1 MQIIVGLGN
10 IGDAYKHTYHN
21 LGFLAV
27 ELLAKR
33 LEVEFTKKQCDAILA
48 LADYKGQRVLLAKPT
63 TYMNRSGQAVDK
75 LLKYY
80 KCEQENLIVLYD
92 DIDIKKGEIR
102 YRERGSG
109 GTHNGMR
116 DIVYYLGED
125 FKRIKIGAG
134 RPQEGW
140 DLANYVL
147 SVIPQPD
154 RDFFMQSLEAVCDKV
169 IELIDSK

>member
-1 MQIIVGLGN
+1 MKIIVGLGN
-10 IGDAYKHTYHN
+10 IGDRYKHTYHN

-33 LEVEFTKKQCDAILA
+33 LGAEFNKKHCDATIA
-48 LADYKGQRVLLAKPT
+48 LLEHNGERVLLAKPT
-63 TYMNRSGQAVDK
+63 TLMNRSGQAVDK

-80 KCEQENLIVLYD
+80 KCSDKDLIVLFD

-102 YRERGSG
+102 YREKGSS

-116 DIVYYLGED
+116 DIVYYIGED

-134 RPQEGW
+134 RPENCQ
-140 DLANYVL
+140 DLASYVL
-147 SVIPQPD
+147 SIIPEND
-154 RDFFMQSLEAVCDKV
+154 RALFMGVLEQAVDKV
-169 IELIDSK
+169 LEKLFS